1 MLAVYCNPSRRF
13 RIDPV
18 SPLISDNNCNGRES
32 DQVAMAKELAGDRVA
47 VSLHDLIIIVGLGK
61 GISWFESNDMG
72 TIRSYLIMYSI
83 SRTRRHVS
91 NDPGTL
97 ASIFSSL

>member
-13 RIDPV
+13 RIGPV

-32 DQVAMAKELAGDRVA
+32 DQVTMAKELAGDRVA

-61 GISWFESNDMG
+61 GISWFESKDMG
-72 TIRSYLIMYSI
+72 HYPLLPD
-83 SRTRRHVS
+83 HVQHLQ
-91 NDPGTL
+91 NQ
-97 ASIFSSL
+97 AARVQ

>member
-13 RIDPV
+13 RIGPV
-18 SPLISDNNCNGRES
+18 SPLISDNNCNGGES
-32 DQVAMAKELAGDRVA
+32 DQVTMAKELAGDRVA

-61 GISWFESNDMG
+61 GISWFESNDD
-72 TIRSYLIMYSI
+72 IRSYLIMYSI